1 MPAAATAEFF
11 VEVENS
17 EALEEKLCEK
27 GLDYF
32 QTLNLKCK
40 IVKKCRKC
48 LSLLKRFSKNFPTQS
63 VIYVLQFTQ
72 HLHTS
77 LLLELH

>member
-27 GLDYF
+27 GLKGESVTLTHRPNLQLTSRDLLSFFSYF
-32 QTLNLKCK
+32 
-40 IVKKCRKC
+40 CR
-48 LSLLKRFSKNFPTQS
+48 SD
-63 VIYVLQFTQ
+63 
-72 HLHTS
+72 
-77 LLLELH
+77 

>member
-27 GLDYF
+27 GLKGESV
-32 QTLNLKCK
+32 TLTHRPNL
-40 IVKKCRKC
+40 
-48 LSLLKRFSKNFPTQS
+48 
-63 VIYVLQFTQ
+63 
-72 HLHTS
+72 
-77 LLLELH
+77 